1 VANHKPQNS
10 PKSYLSYTVYKGTP
24 PLTAYMKRHRGCACL
39 MRLFNYS
46 VNRKQWKEFATLC
59 CSIYSSLVL
68 VLVAVLIVAV
78 VVVP

>member
-39 MRLFNYS
+39 SESQTMEGIRYF
-46 VNRKQWKEFATLC
+46 
-59 CSIYSSLVL
+59 VL
-68 VLVAVLIVAV
+68 
-78 VVVP
+78 